1 MYKLPVIEKLEEEL
15 KKVERELR
23 VDVPLQLK
31 VAAAHGDL
39 SENSEYDAAK
49 ERQTFLQARVAQ
61 LHGRIESLSSI
72 SLDAL
77 PRDRVGFGSRVTVE
91 DVNTGDIVTYEMV
104 APDEVD
110 PKVGKISLSSP
121 IGKALLN
128 RELDD
133 EVRIQLPTGLREYVV
148 TELVTLHQ
156 SIAAKGEPES

>member
-1 MYKLPVIEKLEEEL
+1 M
-15 KKVERELR
+15 
-23 VDVPLQLK
+23 
-31 VAAAHGDL
+31 
-39 SENSEYDAAK
+39 
-49 ERQTFLQARVAQ
+49 
-61 LHGRIESLSSI
+61 
-72 SLDAL
+72 
-77 PRDRVGFGSRVTVE
+77 TVE

-156 SIAAKGEPES
+156 SIAIKGEPES